1 MFFKGEPKF
10 VTKPEKL
17 MRVKVGED
25 VTIPCKVSGIPQ
37 AKVTWSQNAKPLSG
51 GRATVTDN
59 GLVIKGVQVDD
70 KAYYGCRATNEY
82 GDIYTEVLVYV
93 I

>member
-1 MFFKGEPKF
+1 M
-10 VTKPEKL
+10 TKPEKV
-17 MRVKVGED
+17 MQVKVGED

-37 AKVTWSQNAKPLSG
+37 PKVIWSQNAKPLSG

-59 GLVIKGVQVDD
+59 GLVIKNVQKDD

-82 GDIYTEVLVYV
+82 GDIYAEVLL
-93 I
+93 IAS